1 MTVFNEKTVY
11 PLLWM
16 GGVQT
21 FSSNKITA
29 RSPIYKLGHTIT
41 ALIKAD

>member
-21 FSSNKITA
+21 FSSNKIKA
-29 RSPIYKLGHTIT
+29 GSPRYKSGHTVT
-41 ALIKAD
+41 ALIKVD